1 MRKMSPIPVVE
12 TPVAP
17 IHVGLIRYIYQ
28 KVLVL
33 SLRDM
38 TEFCQIESS
47 LCNGA
52 LRCTFHQC
60 TFSITFFRTLY
71 LIECHLEFL
80 FSIQYHIREVF
91 GCLYGPTKKDFAC
104 DSASI
109 SILWLLCMYRIL
121 MCHILRIFG
130 V

>member
-1 MRKMSPIPVVE
+1 MRQMSPITVLE
-12 TPVAP
+12 APVAP

-38 TEFCQIESS
+38 TKFCQIEIS

-60 TFSITFFRTLY
+60 T
-71 LIECHLEFL
+71 LIRNL
-80 FSIQYHIREVF
+80 FQNLVF
-91 GCLYGPTKKDFAC
+91 N
-104 DSASI
+104 
-109 SILWLLCMYRIL
+109 
-121 MCHILRIFG
+121 
-130 V
+130 